1 MSKIFWVTMTLFLAI
16 APRAFADEALIK
28 LAPGE
33 TRELVETRCVA
44 CHSLDYIKIN
54 SRFMNQATWDAEVQK
69 MVKKFGAPLDSSE
82 TKAIID
88 YLNKNYGV

>member
-1 MSKIFWVTMTLFLAI
+1 MIKLFPVTLTLVLAAA
-16 APRAFADEALIK
+16 APAFADEAMIK

-33 TRELVETRCVA
+33 MRDLVETRCVA

-69 MVKKFGAPLDSSE
+69 MVKKFGAPLDSTE
-82 TKAIID
+82 TKGIID
-88 YLNKNYGV
+88 YLTKNYGA

>member
-1 MSKIFWVTMTLFLAI
+1 MSKIYWVTLTLVLGI
-16 APRAFADEALIK
+16 AAPAFAGEAMIK

-54 SRFMNQATWDAEVQK
+54 SRFMNQTTWDAEVQK
-69 MVKKFGAPLDSSE
+69 MVKKFGAPLDSTE

-88 YLNKNYGV
+88 YLVKNYGV

>member
-1 MSKIFWVTMTLFLAI
+1 MTKFIWVAVALVLSA
-16 APRAFADEALIK
+16 APAAYADEAAIK

-33 TRELVETRCVA
+33 AREMVETRCVA

-69 MVKKFGAPLDSSE
+69 MVKKFGAPLDTSE

-88 YLNKNYGV
+88 YLTKNYGI